1 MHPSPVVLIS
11 RSLYSNFARVLLYNI
26 AERQIEI
33 GRERERERK
42 KGAVLARVGIRVSV
56 YVCDCSR
63 LCLCVYV

>member
-33 GRERERERK
+33 ERERERK

-63 LCLCVYV
+63 LCSCVYV